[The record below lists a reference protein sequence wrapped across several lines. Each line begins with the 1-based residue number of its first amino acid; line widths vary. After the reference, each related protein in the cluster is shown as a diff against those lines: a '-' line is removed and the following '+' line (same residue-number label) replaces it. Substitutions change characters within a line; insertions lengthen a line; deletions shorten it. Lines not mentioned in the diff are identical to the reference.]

1 MGQVSAPPNMQ
12 LSKLANHLRLMED
25 LWQKLVYVRWSQE
38 SFALLA
44 RLGQEMAQFTQ
55 EQGSPRQLSTL
66 AQQLSQHLHA
76 CVGAGHLP
84 QESDRE
90 RLRALFKQLN
100 YLLRAPDEI
109 TAVTTNP
116 LLSSKTDVLVV
127 ASEKPLSLLS
137 KLGDAGYETHYLA
150 VATEIESM
158 LRQATPTAV
167 IVDIDSNK
175 GPLAGVEM
183 IAELRARDDF
193 LTTPVFF
200 ISERDDM
207 EARLEA
213 FRAGGTGYLTKPVD
227 ITELLEGLRNIL
239 QQSEER
245 HCRVLIVNDK
255 PDEAQVLVDL
265 LESRNIGTRT
275 VGNALQV
282 IQEIYR
288 FQPDLLL
295 LDLDVKHVSG
305 LELAGVLAQHKV
317 FDVVP
322 IILLSSAAD
331 LNVHLSRLRMGN
343 AWVDL
348 LLKPVIPDYLCWI
361 IQQRL
366 HRGQTLSS
374 KLSTLSDKDAATG
387 LYNRGYFL
395 SQLEHNLA
403 SLGVSTK
410 SLSVVFIMVEN
421 YRALRD
427 ATSVT
432 VVDEL
437 VEHVAKRMRRVVG
450 PHRWVAR
457 FSDAIFAILLTDI
470 PQDALMELSRAV
482 RDTLENTPYELIEYS
497 LRLRTCIGIS
507 IASEP
512 EQDVLSLIRS
522 ADAACTRAR
531 ELKKERIYI
540 QKYLYADWDKTDN
553 QQQQQ
558 LMSDID
564 EALNLKRLKLL
575 FQPIVSLQS
584 DQAERYEVL
593 LRIYNPNGQEM
604 PIKTV
609 FNAVQNHPLGQHL
622 DRWVIAE
629 AIRLLTA
636 RRAQGIATTLFIK
649 LSAITL
655 SDKNLPAWL
664 QEQLSNAQLGAD
676 HLVFQLPERVAE
688 RNVRNALDFFSAI
701 RRLGCGFSLEGFGRG
716 PDSLGL
722 LKTLPADCVKLDLFF
737 SRDVGND
744 ANKQEQLQELI
755 VRLETLETATIVSG
769 IEDMRALPILW
780 SLGINYVQGFFL
792 QQPYEEMTY
801 DFKDGTF

>member
-1 MGQVSAPPNMQ
+1 MGQITAPPNMQ

-55 EQGSPRQLSTL
+55 EQSSSRELGAL
-66 AQQLSQHLHA
+66 AQQLSQHLNA

-100 YLLRAPDEI
+100 HLLRSPDEI

-116 LLSSKTDVLVV
+116 LLSSKADVLVV
-127 ASEKPLSLLS
+127 ASEKPLTLLS
-137 KLGDAGYETHYLA
+137 KLGDAGYEVHYLA
-150 VATEIESM
+150 VAAEIETM
-158 LRQATPTAV
+158 LGQTTPTAV
-167 IVDIDSNK
+167 IVDIDSTK

-183 IAELRARDDF
+183 IAELRAREDF

-227 ITELLEGLRNIL
+227 VAELLEGLRNEL
-239 QQSEER
+239 AQQSEER
-245 HCRVLIVNDK
+245 HRRVLIVNNT
-255 PDEAQVLVDL
+255 PDEAQEFVDL

-275 VGNALQV
+275 VNNALQV

-317 FDVVP
+317 FDVIP

-331 LNVHLSRLRMGN
+331 FSVHLSRLQMGN

-348 LLKPVIPDYLCWI
+348 LLKPVIPEYLYWI
-361 IQQRL
+361 VQQRL
-366 HRGQTLSS
+366 SRGRILSA
-374 KLSTLSDKDAATG
+374 KLSTLTDKDAATG
-387 LYNRGYFL
+387 LYNRRYFL

-410 SLSVVFIMVEN
+410 TLSVVFVMVEN

-450 PHRWVAR
+450 PRRWVAR

-470 PQDALMELSRAV
+470 PQDALLELSRAV
-482 RDTLENTPYELIEYS
+482 RDTLENTAYELIEYS
-497 LRLRTCIGIS
+497 LRLRTCIGVS
-507 IASEP
+507 VASEP

-553 QQQQQ
+553 QQQQ
-558 LMSDID
+558 LMSDIE
-564 EALNLKRLKLL
+564 EALNLQRLKLL
-575 FQPIVSLQS
+575 FQPIVSLQG

-593 LRIYNPNGQEM
+593 LRIYNPNDQEM

-609 FNAVQNHPLGQHL
+609 FNAVQNHPLGRHL
-622 DRWVIAE
+622 DRWIIAE
-629 AIRLLTA
+629 AIRLLA
-636 RRAQGIATTLFIK
+636 VRRARGVATTLFIK
-649 LSAITL
+649 LSAISL
-655 SDKNLPAWL
+655 ADKELPVWL
-664 QEQLSNAQLGAD
+664 QEQLSTAQLGAD
-676 HLVFQLPERVAE
+676 HLVFQLSERVAE
-688 RNVRNALDFFSAI
+688 RNVRETLEFFTAI
-701 RRLGCGFSLEGFGRG
+701 RRLGCGFSLEAFGRG

-744 ANKQEQLQELI
+744 ASKQEQLQDLI

>member
-1 MGQVSAPPNMQ
+1 MVKGTAPPNIQ

-25 LWQKLVYVRWSQE
+25 LWQKLVYVKWSQE

-55 EQGSPRQLSTL
+55 EQGSATQLNDLTHQLSR
-66 AQQLSQHLHA
+66 HLNA
-76 CVGAGHLP
+76 CVSAGHLP
-84 QESDRE
+84 QEPDRE
-90 RLRALFKQLN
+90 RLLALFKRLSHF
-100 YLLRAPDEI
+100 LRSPDEI
-109 TAVTTNP
+109 TFVTTNA
-116 LLSSKTDVLVV
+116 LLASKADILVI
-127 ASEKPLSLLS
+127 ALEKNPSLLS
-137 KLGDAGYETHYLA
+137 KLEDAGYEVHYLA
-150 VATEIESM
+150 VAAEIETTLAQS
-158 LRQATPTAV
+158 TPTAV
-167 IVDIDSNK
+167 IVDIDSPK

-183 IAELRARDDF
+183 VAELRARNDF

-227 ITELLEGLRNIL
+227 IAELLEGLRNVL
-239 QQSEER
+239 AQQSEER
-245 HCRVLIVNDK
+245 HRRVLIVNDK
-255 PDEAQVLVDL
+255 SDEAQQFADL
-265 LESRNIGTRT
+265 LEKRNIGTRT
-275 VGNALQV
+275 TNNALQV

-317 FDVVP
+317 FDVIP
-322 IILLSSAAD
+322 IILLSTEAD
-331 LNVHLSRLRMGN
+331 FNVHLSRLRMGN

-348 LLKPVIPDYLCWI
+348 LLKPVIPDYLGWI
-361 IQQRL
+361 VEQRL
-366 HRGQTLSS
+366 QRGRLLSS

-387 LYNRGYFL
+387 LYNRRYFL

-403 SLGVSTK
+403 GLGISIK
-410 SLSVVFIMVEN
+410 SLSVVFLMVEN

-437 VEHVAKRMRRVVG
+437 VEHVAKRMRRVMG
-450 PHRWVAR
+450 PRRWVAR
-457 FSDAIFAILLTDI
+457 FSDSIFAILLSDI
-470 PQDALMELSRAV
+470 PQDALMELSRAL

-507 IASEP
+507 IASDP
-512 EQDVLSLIRS
+512 DQDVLSLIRS
-522 ADAACTRAR
+522 ADAACSRAR

-540 QKYLYADWDKTDN
+540 QKFLYADWDKTDN
-553 QQQQQ
+553 QLQQ
-558 LMSDID
+558 LMSDIE
-564 EALNLKRLKLL
+564 EALTQQRLKLL
-575 FQPIVSLQS
+575 FQPIVSLHG

-593 LRIYNPNGQEM
+593 LRMYNLNDQEM

-609 FNAVQNHPLGQHL
+609 FTAVHNHPLGQHL
-622 DRWVIAE
+622 DRWIIAE
-629 AIRLLTA
+629 AIRLLA
-636 RRAQGIATTLFIK
+636 LRRTRGIATTLFIK
-649 LSAITL
+649 LSAISL
-655 SDKNLPAWL
+655 ADKQLPEWL

-676 HLVFQLPERVAE
+676 HLVFQLSERVAE
-688 RNVRNALDFFSAI
+688 RNVRNTLSFFNAI
-701 RRLGCGFSLEGFGRG
+701 RHLGCGFSLEGFGRG

-722 LKTLPADCVKLDLFF
+722 LKKLPADCVKLDLYF

-744 ANKQEQLQELI
+744 ADKQEQLQELV